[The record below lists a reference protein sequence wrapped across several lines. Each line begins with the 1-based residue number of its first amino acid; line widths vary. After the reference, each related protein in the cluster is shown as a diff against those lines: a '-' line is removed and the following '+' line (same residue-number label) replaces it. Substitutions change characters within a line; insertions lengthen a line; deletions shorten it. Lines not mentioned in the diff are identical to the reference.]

1 VKSKIGATELRQRE
15 EHGCPATLGATSAAL
30 WPLRPRSAAIVQS
43 QDHPMTRTAIAEE
56 KPGSRQFPETLSKP
70 KHCTRSGECHDYH
83 LYGQFFVAVAAVE
96 QFSWQLDG

>member
-1 VKSKIGATELRQRE
+1 MSCDAGCDQRR
-15 EHGCPATLGATSAAL
+15 AVAASAAL
-30 WPLRPRSAAIVQS
+30 RVAIVQS

-96 QFSWQLDG
+96 QFSW